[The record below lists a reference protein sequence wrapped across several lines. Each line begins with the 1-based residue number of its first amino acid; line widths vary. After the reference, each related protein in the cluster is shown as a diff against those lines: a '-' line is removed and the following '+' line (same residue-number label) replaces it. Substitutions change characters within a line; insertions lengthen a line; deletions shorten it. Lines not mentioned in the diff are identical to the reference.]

1 MHITATRIDRI
12 EKDVSE
18 SWEVKSLIS
27 RGFVIDSVDD
37 EECVG
42 MCEICGMPITE
53 SQPYETDCEGI
64 AWHKLCAAE

>member
-1 MHITATRIDRI
+1 MRIIATMVDRI
-12 EKDVSE
+12 EKDVTGAD
-18 SWEVKSLIS
+18 EVKSLIS

-53 SQPYETDCEGI
+53 SQQYETDCEGI
-64 AWHKLCAAE
+64 AWHKSCAAE